1 MNKLRLYIPGAVSA
15 ILLCLSMP
23 VIAQNALADCQS
35 EVDRAKAARPAAFSP
50 AEIDMDARH
59 LAGANCSQLDA
70 LRTHLASQ
78 EQILKQAPGS
88 EMEKGPMAHVRM
100 VACIQRALINWCRL
114 GPNPLSSG
122 QASIP
127 NLTSSGNTSKPPAP
141 PQAEATRLADKQKA
155 DAERAR
161 QEELKRQKDKT
172 AQYDASW
179 ALDRAKGAQAVADE
193 KQRGKPKRHRPEGEA
208 HNCLQLKKA
217 GLYGGFNNTCS
228 ASVTYYFCHYQPRKD
243 SWGESLDCEK
253 GKIGMGSVKPNT
265 GAAEHTYNSAMIYWF
280 ACKDGFSPAD
290 AEFVLGQGLR
300 GRCIQ

>member
-1 MNKLRLYIPGAVSA
+1 MSKPIRYAQGAVSA
-15 ILLCLSMP
+15 LLVFLCMP
-23 VIAQNALADCQS
+23 VAAQNALADCQS
-35 EVDRAKAARPAAFSP
+35 EIDRAKAARPAAFSP
-50 AEIDMDARH
+50 AEIDRDARH
-59 LAGANCSQLDA
+59 LAGASCSQLNEVRA
-70 LRTHLASQ
+70 HLANQ
-78 EQILKQAPGS
+78 EQILKLAPGS

-127 NLTSSGNTSKPPAP
+127 NSTSSGNTSNTPV
-141 PQAEATRLADKQKA
+141 PQPAEATRLANKQKA
-155 DAERAR
+155 DADRAR
-161 QEELKRQKDKT
+161 QEEIKRQKDKT

-179 ALDRAKGAQAVADE
+179 ALDRAKGAQEVADE

-208 HNCLQLKKA
+208 HQCLQLKKA

-280 ACKDGFSPAD
+280 ACKDGFNPAD